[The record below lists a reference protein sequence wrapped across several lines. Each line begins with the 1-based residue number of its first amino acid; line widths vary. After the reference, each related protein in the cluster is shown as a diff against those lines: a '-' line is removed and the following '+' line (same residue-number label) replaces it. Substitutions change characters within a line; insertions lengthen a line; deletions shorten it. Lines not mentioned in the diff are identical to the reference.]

1 MRAPRVFDKPTAM
14 RTPAILRSSAAAILL
29 CGGFWSLPVLAAGP
43 PAAEWHRLSD
53 PTGREGVE
61 ARFEGIKDSRYLLRR
76 RNDAKLFEVNPGLL
90 TKADRLWLDAA
101 AKRLESELAKL
112 NPASGHPLF
121 SGTPFEV
128 RQATEIAAALG
139 LPQESKTRHGASW
152 RLYQKAGASYRLFGA
167 MPYSLALYADAG
179 GCATSLSA
187 VFANKGDFGS
197 KAGEAE
203 KHFEGGNETTEEA
216 LEKAISKDDKTLEDA
231 IRQVLGEPRVQRF
244 GEGKSRR
251 TLRRWDWNG
260 HSVLLSREPGE
271 YVSLMIVPVDLAEA
285 DGRTA
290 RTADKTL
297 RERLKADVRRDPN
310 GDVYLTQ
317 IPMVNQGP
325 KGYCVPATFERALRT
340 MGIESDMY
348 LLAMVGGTGIGGG
361 TSVGKL
367 LDAVRSQVYSKG
379 RRTRDIP
386 LKELRVR
393 DVKSYLDEGIP
404 VMWTMMAVD
413 EYGKITNENTKTR
426 KTVTDWAAHAASLK
440 SISAPFAKKEKP
452 NENHHICLIVGYNE
466 ATDEL
471 AVSDS
476 WGAAFE
482 RRWVP
487 AKVAS
492 WASQG
497 SIFLILP

>member
-1 MRAPRVFDKPTAM
+1 MRISATTRLSLTAM
-14 RTPAILRSSAAAILL
+14 LL
-29 CGGFWSLPVLAAGP
+29 CGGFLTLNA
-43 PAAEWHRLSD
+43 PAIEPTPNEWHRLSD

-61 ARFEGIKDSRYLLRR
+61 ARFEGLKDGRYLLRR

-90 TKADRLWLDAA
+90 AKTDRVWLDTA

-128 RQATEIAAALG
+128 RQATEIATALG

-152 RLYQKAGASYRLFGA
+152 RLYQRDGSSYRLFGV
-167 MPYSLALYADAG
+167 MPYSLALYADANG
-179 GCATSLSA
+179 FATSLSA
-187 VFANKGDFGS
+187 VFTNKGDFGS

-216 LEKAISKDDKTLEDA
+216 LDKAIKKDDQILEDA
-231 IRQVLGEPRVQRF
+231 LRAVLGEPRVQRF

-271 YVSLMIVPVDLAEA
+271 YVSLMVVPVDLAEA
-285 DGRTA
+285 NGRTA
-290 RTADKTL
+290 RTTDKTI
-297 RERLKADVRRDPN
+297 RERLKTDVRRDPN
-310 GDVYLTQ
+310 GDVYQTQ

-325 KGYCVPATFERALRT
+325 KGYCVPATFERAMRT
-340 MGIESDMY
+340 MGIEADMY

-361 TSVGKL
+361 TSVGRL
-367 LDAVRSQVYSKG
+367 LDAVRSQVYGKG

-386 LKELRVR
+386 LKELRVKE
-393 DVKSYLDEGIP
+393 VKSFLDEGIP

-413 EYGKITNENTKTR
+413 EYGKITSENSKNR
-426 KTVTDWAAHAASLK
+426 KSVTDWAAHAASLK
-440 SISAPFAKKEKP
+440 EIAAPFAKKEKP

-487 AKVAS
+487 AKVAN